1 MALKRVVVTGLGAI
15 TPLGKTVE
23 AYWQGLSEGVS
34 GCDLIKQFDCS
45 KFKTRFACEVKDFE
59 PTSYL
64 DRKEARKID
73 RFTQFAPIS
82 SDEAIKDAGIS
93 RDNVDVD
100 RVGVIFASGS
110 VVSLRF
116 MKRSAILP

>member
-1 MALKRVVVTGLGAI
+1 MALKRVVVTGLGAL

-23 AYWQGLSEGVS
+23 SYWQGLSDGVS

-59 PTSYL
+59 PTTYL

-73 RFTQFAPIS
+73 RFTQFALIA
-82 SDEAIKDAGIS
+82 SDEAVKDAGIS
-93 RDNVDVD
+93 KDNVDTD
-100 RVGVIFASGS
+100 RVGVIFASGIGG
-110 VVSLRF
+110 LITF
-116 MKRSAILP
+116 Q